1 MKRIAVIICLV
12 LLFLGCESKKNNAT
26 TTEKEDNFVLSK
38 VDNSKNYVYSNV
50 IDTYTL
56 PDGSSYDVESIVI
69 NLNSEDAS
77 NVNMELRSFVKK
89 SNSFKETSDNNL
101 LSGYV
106 YSYSFYVTDD
116 YLSLVI
122 PYQQITN
129 GIYGDEDS
137 LVYVLSMDKGKIIS
151 NSDLLERFEMSE
163 KDLFNKVEE
172 SIDSEDSL
180 YTMKSIKDNGYYL
193 FVNNDNKLVV
203 LFYEI
208 TDEDTIKKE
217 LILN

>member
-12 LLFLGCESKKNNAT
+12 LLFLGCESKKNNE

-106 YSYSFYVTDD
+106 YSYSFYVTDE

>member
-1 MKRIAVIICLV
+1 MKRITVIICLV
-12 LLFLGCESKKNNAT
+12 LLLFGCGTKKNNEN
-26 TTEKEDNFVLSK
+26 TEIEDNFVLSK
-38 VDNSKNYVYSNV
+38 VDNGKNYVYSSV

-89 SNSFKETSDNNL
+89 SNSFKETTDNNL

-106 YSYSFYVTDD
+106 YSYSFYVTDE

-151 NSDLLERFEMSE
+151 NSDLLDRFDMSE

-172 SIDSEDSL
+172 SIDSEDNL

-193 FVNNDNKLVV
+193 YVNNDNKLVV

>member
-12 LLFLGCESKKNNAT
+12 LLFLGCESKKNNE

-56 PDGSSYDVESIVI
+56 PDGSSYEVESIVI

-106 YSYSFYVTDD
+106 YSYSFYVTDE

>member
-12 LLFLGCESKKNNAT
+12 LLFLGCESKKNNE